1 MGGAFLYLV
10 LLIMR
15 VAGALMILTACPYD
29 PITGAL
35 MILTSCPYD
44 PITGACKMLKG
55 AATPA
60 ARKEFFDEANVMLM
74 FVRQL

>member
-15 VAGALMILTACPYD
+15 VA
-29 PITGAL
+29 GAL